1 MSKRRMIVTSQKLTD
16 QTSVSKQMVVED
28 DDMIDCC
35 DDIIGDCLIFEEQD
49 QALAKQ
55 LVSQNYKSTIERI
68 QKSYMTS
75 GKDLG
80 VLVELFQLSGSVDA
94 VLIEHGELKPIQIVQ
109 KV

>member
-1 MSKRRMIVTSQKLTD
+1 
-16 QTSVSKQMVVED
+16 
-28 DDMIDCC
+28 
-35 DDIIGDCLIFEEQD
+35 
-49 QALAKQ
+49 
-55 LVSQNYKSTIERI
+55 
-68 QKSYMTS
+68 MTS